1 MLVSELKKYD
11 TQTDEQISRKQM
23 KLVLQEDSK
32 VIRTPV
38 QQQTAQQLNAV
49 LNAYKSSNQSSWS
62 SYNQSMQSLASM
74 SQYATPAAKEEY
86 IPGAHIDIDTEAALQ
101 YAKIC
106 ILGKRA
112 PFIFAPVQV
121 SNGLCLPTLDID
133 KSGVMQ
139 LCYEQEY
146 VVFQSSQNSFWM
158 IFDVPL
164 QIEDAIRMAGV
175 LGVKQPGSD
184 NRYQTCATKQKK
196 YVLRA
201 TPKGGFIPKL
211 RVQSG
216 ALSEL
221 TEAWVNDF
229 VEYWKHPI
237 HEEIASM
244 QVFDTL
250 T

>member
-1 MLVSELKKYD
+1 
-11 TQTDEQISRKQM
+11 M

-38 QQQTAQQLNAV
+38 QQQSVQQQSTHQSLNGM
-49 LNAYKSSNQSSWS
+49 LNSLKGQSSWS
-62 SYNQSMQSLASM
+62 SYNNAMQGLQGM
-74 SQYATPAAKEEY
+74 GHYATSTPKDKEEY

-112 PFIFAPVQV
+112 PFIFAPVQL
-121 SNGLCLPTLDID
+121 SNGLSLPTLDID